1 MHQRA
6 LKSNVHIMKGDMR
19 NNDTI
24 ARILIA
30 DSNSLFREKM
40 KQIITDNF
48 DFTLTSEACSE
59 DDMLNELGQYAFDVL
74 ILDTELSDGNGLN
87 VLKKIKSRTPGIPVL
102 IMSMFPVE
110 QYEESVFRAGADGYV
125 SKVNLSNELITALHQ
140 IFQGKK
146 YFSSQG
152 IGNDSEKSYDQ
163 RDCSNSII

>member
-6 LKSNVHIMKGDMR
+6 LISNVHIMKDDMR
-19 NNDTI
+19 NKDTI

-30 DSNSLFREKM
+30 DGNGIFREKM
-40 KQIITDNF
+40 KQVISDNF
-48 DFTLTSEACSE
+48 DITLTSEACSE
-59 DDMLNELGQYAFDVL
+59 EEVLNELDQYAFDVL
-74 ILDTELSDGNGLN
+74 ILDTELSDSNGLN
-87 VLKKIKSRTPGIPVL
+87 VLKKIKIRTPGIPVL

-110 QYEESVFRAGADGYV
+110 QYEESVIMAGAHGYV

-152 IGNDSEKSYDQ
+152 TGNSGKNSEFPAWETE
-163 RDCSNSII
+163 

>member
-1 MHQRA
+1 
-6 LKSNVHIMKGDMR
+6 MKGDMR
-19 NNDTI
+19 NKDTI

-48 DFTLTSEACSE
+48 DFILTSEACSE
-59 DDMLNELGQYAFDVL
+59 DDMVNELGAYAFDVL
-74 ILDTELSDGNGLN
+74 ILDTELSDGNGLDA
-87 VLKKIKSRTPGIPVL
+87 LKKIKISAPDIPVL

-110 QYEESVFRAGADGYV
+110 QYEESVFRAGAHGYV
-125 SKVNLSNELITALHQ
+125 SKVNLSNELITALHH

-163 RDCSNSII
+163 RDCSNSTI

>member
-6 LKSNVHIMKGDMR
+6 LKSNVYIMKGDMR
-19 NNDTI
+19 NKDTI

-48 DFTLTSEACSE
+48 EFTLTSEACSE
-59 DDMLNELGQYAFDVL
+59 DDVLNELSEYVFDVL
-74 ILDTELSDGNGLN
+74 ILDTELSDGNGLDA
-87 VLKKIKSRTPGIPVL
+87 LKKIKISAPDIPVL

-110 QYEESVFRAGADGYV
+110 QYEESVFRAGAHGYV
-125 SKVNLSNELITALHQ
+125 SKVNLSNELITALHH

-163 RDCSNSII
+163 RDCSNSTI

>member
-19 NNDTI
+19 NKDTI

-40 KQIITDNF
+40 KQIITDKF

-59 DDMLNELGQYAFDVL
+59 DDMLNELGRYAFDVL
-74 ILDTELSDGNGLN
+74 ILDTELSDGNGLE
-87 VLKKIKSRTPGIPVL
+87 VLKKIKIRNPGMPVL

-110 QYEESVFRAGADGYV
+110 QYEESVFRAGAHGYV

-152 IGNDSEKSYDQ
+152 TGNSGKNSEFPAWETE
-163 RDCSNSII
+163 

>member
-1 MHQRA
+1 
-6 LKSNVHIMKGDMR
+6 MKGDMR
-19 NNDTI
+19 NKDTI

-30 DSNSLFREKM
+30 DSNSLFREKT

-48 DFTLTSEACSE
+48 AFTLTSEACSE
-59 DDMLNELGQYAFDVL
+59 DDMLNELSEYAFDVL

-87 VLKKIKSRTPGIPVL
+87 VLKKIKIRNPGTPFL

-110 QYEESVFRAGADGYV
+110 QYEESVFRAGAHGYV

-152 IGNDSEKSYDQ
+152 TGHSGKN
-163 RDCSNSII
+163 